1 MNTVSSVTRKEKAA
15 PAAAGQR
22 LTVRYFAWVREKVGR
37 AEEVIE
43 VPADVTTIGDLVGWL
58 VSRGPEYQAAFSR
71 PGVVRAAVDHV
82 HLKPGASLKGARE
95 IAFFP
100 PVTGG

>member
-1 MNTVSSVTRKEKAA
+1 MAV
-15 PAAAGQR
+15 R
-22 LTVRYFAWVREKVGR
+22 LLYFAWVREKLGR

-43 VPADVTTIGDLVGWL
+43 IPADVATVDDLIRWQAQ
-58 VSRGPEYQAAFSR
+58 RGPEYADVFSR
-71 PGVVRAAVDHV
+71 VELVRAAIDQTHAQ
-82 HLKPGASLKGARE
+82 ASALIAGARE